1 MGKPMTLRLLNAG
14 FKVNVWNRSP
24 EKLKPV
30 TTVGAHAFSSVAEL
44 VKASDIIILSLAD
57 TPAVESIVTDNILD
71 YGSADKLLIDLS
83 SIHPKV
89 TRYLASVLADSCCM
103 GWVQNINLSAGPKTA

>member
-1 MGKPMTLRLLNAG
+1 M
-14 FKVNVWNRSP
+14 
-24 EKLKPV
+24 
-30 TTVGAHAFSSVAEL
+30 TTVGAHVFSSVAEL

-89 TRYLASVLADSCCM
+89 TRYLASALADSCCM
-103 GWVQNINLSAGPKTA
+103 GWVDAPVSGGVAGAEKGSLEPGQ